1 MEIIVDMTQF
11 EQKKIQIRQPAI
23 AHPDEERLWQEVR
36 RFAQLIPQ
44 EPEPNIS
51 RVQEIKEEI
60 RLGIYPTKEIID
72 ETAARLTLRL
82 MRPE

>member
-1 MEIIVDMTQF
+1 MEIIIDMTEF
-11 EQKKIQIRQPAI
+11 ERKKIQIRKPTM
-23 AHPDEERLWQEVR
+23 AHPEEERLWQEVR
-36 RFAQLIPQ
+36 RFAQLVAY

-60 RLGIYPTKEIID
+60 RKGTYPTKEIIE